1 MADINIIEKLQ
12 KLMITTPE
20 EDKQYLNEII
30 DELQQSKKKPRG
42 RPRKHNKE
50 NEDNIKE
57 NEDIIKED
65 IIRESK
71 PKGRPKLYTE
81 EEKRIR
87 NLACDKRRYDADPQ
101 RKIQMNRDYRS
112 RMKELKN
119 KLL

>member
-1 MADINIIEKLQ
+1 MTTDIIEKLQ
-12 KLMITTPE
+12 KIMTTTQE
-20 EDKQYLNEII
+20 EDKQYLNEVIE
-30 DELQQSKKKPRG
+30 ELKQTKKPRG

-50 NEDNIKE
+50 NEDIIKE

-65 IIRESK
+65 IIRENK

>member
-30 DELQQSKKKPRG
+30 DELQQSKKKRG
-42 RPRKHNKE
+42 RPKGSKNSKNKDAIQE
-50 NEDNIKE
+50 K
-57 NEDIIKED
+57 EDIIKNL
-65 IIRESK
+65 I
-71 PKGRPKLYTE
+71 GRPKLYTE

-87 NLACDKRRYDADPQ
+87 ARACDKRRYDSDPQ
-101 RKIQMNRDYRS
+101 KKIQMNRDYRS

-119 KLL
+119 KIL

>member
-12 KLMITTPE
+12 KLMITTQE

-42 RPRKHNKE
+42 RPRKHN
-50 NEDNIKE
+50 KE

>member
-12 KLMITTPE
+12 KIMTTTQE

-50 NEDNIKE
+50 NEN
-57 NEDIIKED
+57 IIKED
-65 IIRESK
+65 IIKENK
-71 PKGRPKLYTE
+71 PRGRPKLYTE

>member
-30 DELQQSKKKPRG
+30 DELQQSKKPRG
-42 RPRKHNKE
+42 RPRTHNKE
-50 NEDNIKE
+50 NGDIIKE

-65 IIRESK
+65 IIRENK
-71 PKGRPKLYTE
+71 PKGRPKIFTE

-101 RKIQMNRDYRS
+101 KKIQMNRDYRS
-112 RMKELKN
+112 RIKELKN
-119 KLL
+119 KIL